1 MKKRSLS
8 FKLMA
13 GGSLCVLLPL
23 LALGIFSN
31 MRLSRDV
38 RATNESNVVNT
49 AKSVASLIQIT
60 LEEEVKLAKDLSV
73 GNTTIDVATKVTES
87 GIDASAA
94 DVQKLDRKLAGT
106 MKQIGDHYE
115 TIYVCNADGVI
126 IADGVGGKYKGVS
139 VKDRNYFLDA
149 KAGKINLGTTIKSK
163 LTGKVVL
170 PICVPVYSS
179 SGQFVGALTTVLK
192 PDFLVEKILS
202 FKIGQT
208 GYIFVVDPNGLLVIH
223 PDSKLVMELNIH
235 SLKGMESIAEKMLA
249 HQTGVEDYIYK
260 GVQKIAGF
268 APVALNGWS
277 VACTQPVDEFMASV
291 YALRYAMIVI
301 MVISLGVGLLAIWYF
316 SRTISKPLTVVID
329 GLNEGADQVASAAGE
344 VSSSSQTLAQG
355 ASEQA
360 ASIEET
366 SASLE
371 EMSSMTKQNANN
383 AAQAN
388 ALMQEAGSSVQTVSK
403 SMSELTASMSDILK
417 ASDETS
423 KIIKTIDEI
432 AFQTNLLALNA
443 AVEAARAGEAGAGFA
458 VVADEVRNLALRAA
472 EAAKTTSSLIEGT
485 SKKVKEGAEYVQRS
499 NSAFTQVMDNTSK
512 IGDLIG
518 EIAAASSEQAKGI
531 DQVNIAVSEM
541 ESVTQQNAASAEESA
556 SASEEMNAQAEQMK
570 SIVNDLV
577 ILVSG
582 DSAGHPSG
590 QQLKRPTIA
599 PRAAVKKSSST
610 RLPMISSKPVAK
622 PAVKAALGFQ
632 RKKEVNPND
641 IIPFDETDL
650 KDF

>member
-1 MKKRSLS
+1 MKKKSLS
-8 FKLMA
+8 FKLLA

-23 LALGIFSN
+23 LALGGFSN
-31 MRLSRDV
+31 MRLSRDMKISHEQN
-38 RATNESNVVNT
+38 AVNT
-49 AKSVASLIQIT
+49 AKSIASLIQMT
-60 LEEEVKLAKDLSV
+60 LEEEIKLAKDLSA
-73 GNTTIDVATKVTES
+73 GNTTVDVAAKVASS
-87 GIDASAA
+87 GIDASAS
-94 DVQKLDRKLAGT
+94 DIQNLDHKLAAA
-106 MKQIGDHYE
+106 MKQIGDQYE
-115 TIYVCNADGVI
+115 TVFVCNPDGVI
-126 IADGVGGKYKGVS
+126 YADGTGGDYRGIS
-139 VKDRNYFLDA
+139 IKDRDYFQSA
-149 KAGKINLGTTIKSK
+149 KDNKVNLTTPIKSK
-163 LTGKVVL
+163 KTGRAAL
-170 PICVPVYSS
+170 PVCVPIYSNA
-179 SGQFVGALTTVLK
+179 GQFVGALATVVKL
-192 PDFLVEKILS
+192 DSLSESILS
-202 FKIGQT
+202 VKIGKT
-208 GYIFVVDPNGLLVIH
+208 GYPFVVDKTGLLVVH
-223 PDSKLVMELNIH
+223 PNPKNVLTLNLAT
-235 SLKGMESIAEKMLA
+235 LKDMKDIMEKMLA
-249 HQTGVEDYIYK
+249 HQTGVDTYIFE
-260 GVQKIAGF
+260 GVHKIAGF
-268 APVALNGWS
+268 APVALTGWS
-277 VACTQPVDEFMASV
+277 VGTTQPVDEFMASV
-291 YALRYAMIVI
+291 YALRNAMIMITAIFLVI
-301 MVISLGVGLLAIWYF
+301 ALLAIWYF

-388 ALMQEAGSSVQTVSK
+388 ALMQEAGASVQTVSK

-499 NSAFTQVMDNTSK
+499 NAAFTQVTDNTSK
-512 IGDLIG
+512 ISDLIG
-518 EIAAASSEQAKGI
+518 EIAAASGEQAKGI

-541 ESVTQQNAASAEESA
+541 ETVTQQNAASAEESA

-570 SIVNDLV
+570 AIVNDLV

-582 DSAGHPSG
+582 DSAEHPSG
-590 QQLKRPTIA
+590 QPLKRPTLA
-599 PRAAVKKSSST
+599 RRTAQKSPSSA
-610 RLPMISSKPVAK
+610 RLPMVSSKPTK
-622 PAVKAALGFQ
+622 AVSKFQ
-632 RKKEVNPND
+632 HKKEVNPNE
-641 IIPFDETDL
+641 IIPFDETDF

>member
-23 LALGIFSN
+23 LALGVFSN

-49 AKSVASLIQIT
+49 AKSIASLIQVT
-60 LEEEVKLAKDLSV
+60 LEEEIKLAKDLSV
-73 GNTTIDVATKVTES
+73 GNTTIDVATKVAAS
-87 GIDASAA
+87 GIDASAS
-94 DVQKLDRKLAGT
+94 DIQVLDRKLAAA
-106 MKQIGDHYE
+106 MKLFGDQYE
-115 TIYVCNADGVI
+115 TIFVCNQDGIIFADGS
-126 IADGVGGKYKGVS
+126 GGKYKGISVS
-139 VKDRNYFLDA
+139 KRDYFQGA
-149 KAGKINLGTTIKSK
+149 KVNKINLKTLIKSQK
-163 LTGKVVL
+163 TGQPML
-170 PICVPVYSS
+170 PVCIPIYSV
-179 SGQFVGALTTVLK
+179 SGQFVGALTTEVN
-192 PDFLVEKILS
+192 PAFLSEKILAT
-202 FKIGQT
+202 KVGQT
-208 GYIFVVDPNGLLVIH
+208 GYIFVVDSNGLLVIH
-223 PDSKLVMELNIH
+223 PDPKLVMELNVH
-235 SLKGMESIAEKMLA
+235 SLKGMESITEKMLA
-249 HQTGVEDYIYK
+249 HQTGVEDYLYK
-260 GVQKIAGF
+260 GVNKIAGF
-268 APVALNGWS
+268 APVVLNGWS

-301 MVISLGVGLLAIWYF
+301 MVISLVLGLLAIWYF

-541 ESVTQQNAASAEESA
+541 ETVTQQNAASAEESA

-590 QQLKRPTIA
+590 QQLKRPMIA
-599 PRAAVKKSSST
+599 SRTAVKKSSST
-610 RLPMISSKPVAK
+610 RLPMISSRPVAK
-622 PAVKAALGFQ
+622 SPAKAALGFQ